1 MVQRTGACSRRQ
13 NHRQFVGG
21 DDMTRVFLA
30 GIFHETHSFTGTI
43 TGLDGFVIHRGEEI
57 LRRRGDASQVDGFL
71 SVAEREGWEV
81 VPSAV
86 YTGGASGTVDHAVFE
101 AFWAEVKPVLEKAL
115 AEGLDAIHLSLHG
128 AMVTSQCDDP
138 EGELMARIRA
148 MPGAESLPIYCV
160 GDLHATLTPRMGD
173 LSDCMI
179 FYKECPHTDQF
190 DSAVL
195 SSSLLARCLKSGVR
209 PKHLVLVTPIV
220 WPPTGTGT
228 RDGPMRAL
236 EDAARRIGKDVPGV
250 LAVNVVGG
258 YAFSDVP
265 HAGVSFSVV
274 TEGSAEDAQ
283 NALRELA
290 GIAWNMRQGG
300 IPEQHDLDRVVRE
313 FKENNYRF
321 GGKGPVLLVE
331 PSDNIGG
338 GAPGDGTDVMR
349 ALLKYEIPGAGVALA
364 DAEAVQAL
372 AGVPIGGKITLPIGG
387 KGSPLDPGPVT
398 LEVQLISRSDG
409 VFELE
414 DKNSH
419 LVGSLGKIIRMGPS
433 AVVRHRGLTILLT
446 SKKLP
451 PFDLGQWR
459 SQGINPE
466 ELSMIGIK
474 AAVGHRVAYGPIASA
489 EFTVNTSGPCTSDI
503 SRLPYTR
510 LRRPVFPLDRLEG

>member
-1 MVQRTGACSRRQ
+1 LMR
-13 NHRQFVGG
+13 
-21 DDMTRVFLA
+21 DMTRVFLA
-30 GIFHETHSFTGTI
+30 GIFHETHSFSGDT
-43 TGLDGFVIHRGEEI
+43 TGLESFVIHRGQDI
-57 LRRRGDASQVDGFL
+57 LKRRGDASQVDGFL
-71 SVAEREGWEV
+71 SVAERQGWEV
-81 VPSAV
+81 APSAI

-101 AFWAEVKPVLEKAL
+101 AFWGEVKPALEEAL
-115 AEGLDAIHLSLHG
+115 GKGLDAIHLSLHG

-138 EGELMARIRA
+138 EGELMARIRSL
-148 MPGAESLPIYCV
+148 PGAKDLPLYCV
-160 GDLHATLTPRMGD
+160 GDLHATLTPQMGA

-179 FYKECPHTDQF
+179 FYRECPHTDAF

-195 SSSLLARCLKSGVR
+195 SAELLARCLKTGVR
-209 PKHLVLVTPIV
+209 PAHLVLVTPIV

-236 EDAARRIGKDVPGV
+236 EDVARRMEREIPGV

-265 HAGVSFSVV
+265 HAGLAFSVI
-274 TEGSAEDAQ
+274 TEGEVATAQSALQ
-283 NALRELA
+283 ELSQ
-290 GIAWNMRQGG
+290 IAWRMRQEG
-300 IPEQHDLDRVVRE
+300 IPKQYDLDQVVRD
-313 FKENNYRF
+313 FKP

-331 PSDNIGG
+331 PADNIGG

-349 ALLKYEIPGAGVALA
+349 ALLKYDVQGAGVAIA
-364 DAEAVQAL
+364 DPQSVAAL
-372 AGVPIGGKITLPIGG
+372 AGLAIGDKTVLAIGGKTS
-387 KGSPLDPGPVT
+387 KLDPGPVQ
-398 LEVQLISRSDG
+398 LEVELVSRSDG

-419 LVGSLGKIIRMGPS
+419 LVGSLGKIIHMGPS

-459 SQGINPE
+459 SQGVNPE

-474 AAVGHRVAYGPIASA
+474 AAVGHRVAYGRIASA

-503 SRLPYTR
+503 TRLPYTR
-510 LRRPVFPLDRLEG
+510 LRRPVFPLDQLEM

>member
-1 MVQRTGACSRRQ
+1 
-13 NHRQFVGG
+13 
-21 DDMTRVFLA
+21 MTRVFLA
-30 GIFHETHSFTGTI
+30 GIFHETHSFTGTV

-101 AFWAEVKPVLEKAL
+101 AFWREVKPVLEKAL
-115 AEGLDAIHLSLHG
+115 ADGLDAIHLSLHG

-148 MPGAESLPIYCV
+148 MPGAEKLPMYCV
-160 GDLHATLTPRMGD
+160 GDLHGTLTPKMGD

-179 FYKECPHTDQF
+179 FYRECPHTDQF

-195 SSSLLARCLKSGVR
+195 SASLLARCLKTGVR

-236 EDAARRIGKDVPGV
+236 EDAARRMEKEVPGV

-265 HAGVSFSVV
+265 HAGVAFSVI
-274 TEGSAEDAQ
+274 TEGGAEDGQ

-313 FKENNYRF
+313 F
-321 GGKGPVLLVE
+321 
-331 PSDNIGG
+331 
-338 GAPGDGTDVMR
+338 
-349 ALLKYEIPGAGVALA
+349 
-364 DAEAVQAL
+364 
-372 AGVPIGGKITLPIGG
+372 
-387 KGSPLDPGPVT
+387 
-398 LEVQLISRSDG
+398 
-409 VFELE
+409 
-414 DKNSH
+414 
-419 LVGSLGKIIRMGPS
+419 
-433 AVVRHRGLTILLT
+433 
-446 SKKLP
+446 
-451 PFDLGQWR
+451 
-459 SQGINPE
+459 
-466 ELSMIGIK
+466 
-474 AAVGHRVAYGPIASA
+474 
-489 EFTVNTSGPCTSDI
+489 
-503 SRLPYTR
+503 
-510 LRRPVFPLDRLEG
+510 